1 MKLQGLPPYGNNTS
15 TGHIGQCM
23 YGWKVYRIRV
33 GQAHAHG
40 SAQLRMQFR
49 WERIGDSVI
58 GSGGVV
64 RVGGSIVHF
73 GVVGAAPRNG
83 GMTKVNERH
92 SS

>member
-1 MKLQGLPPYGNNTS
+1 METTLLQITVVS
-15 TGHIGQCM
+15 VCM
-23 YGWKVYRIRV
+23 YVWKVYLIRV

-49 WERIGDSVI
+49 WKRIGGSVI